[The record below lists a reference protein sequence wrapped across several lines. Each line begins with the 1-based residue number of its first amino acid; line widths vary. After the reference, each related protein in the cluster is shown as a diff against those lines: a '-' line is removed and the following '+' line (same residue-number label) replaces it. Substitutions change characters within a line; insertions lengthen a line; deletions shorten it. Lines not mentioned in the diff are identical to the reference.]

1 MKTSVSPRNKRRST
15 GAFSFVEVLIGMVI
29 LQIALLSFFLINQSS
44 SSQSMDAYYEF
55 LAFSLAREPI
65 EIFRGFGYDYLKMIA
80 DGNVSP
86 PAWYPVG
93 AFKDIDFDL
102 MSDMQYPAEA
112 RLFQRQIE
120 LTPVNSG
127 KLNGMRIRVT
137 VAAKGQSRVEV
148 WMSRKSVTLESLV
161 MERPK

>member
-1 MKTSVSPRNKRRST
+1 MKRRGFSLLEVIIAM
-15 GAFSFVEVLIGMVI
+15 AFLSVAI
-29 LQIALLSFFLINQSS
+29 LSMFWMNRASNQG
-44 SSQSMDAYYEF
+44 SMDAYYEF

-65 EIFRGFGYDYLKMIA
+65 EVFRGFGYDYLKMVA

-93 AFKDIDFDL
+93 TMKDIEFSL

-112 RLFQRQIE
+112 RLFQRLIE
-120 LTPVNSG
+120 LTPVTAG
-127 KLNGMRIRVT
+127 KLQGMRIKVT
-137 VAAKGQSRVEV
+137 VAVKGQSRVEV
-148 WMSRKSVTLESLV
+148 WMSRKAVSLESLV

>member
-1 MKTSVSPRNKRRST
+1 MKKRAFTLLEVIIAMAFLSV
-15 GAFSFVEVLIGMVI
+15 AI
-29 LQIALLSFFLINQSS
+29 LSMFWMNRASNQG
-44 SSQSMDAYYEF
+44 SMDAYYEF

-65 EIFRGFGYDYLKMIA
+65 EVFRGFGYDYLKMVA

-93 AFKDIDFDL
+93 TLKDIEFDM

-112 RLFQRQIE
+112 RLFQRLIE
-120 LTPVNSG
+120 LTPVTGG
-127 KLNGMRIRVT
+127 KLKAVKIKVT

-148 WMSRKSVTLESLV
+148 WMSRKAVSLESLV

>member
-1 MKTSVSPRNKRRST
+1 MKKRGFSLLEVIIAMAFLSV
-15 GAFSFVEVLIGMVI
+15 AI
-29 LQIALLSFFLINQSS
+29 LSMFWMNRASNQG
-44 SSQSMDAYYEF
+44 SMDAYYEF

-65 EIFRGFGYDYLKMIA
+65 EVFRGFGYDYLKMIA

-93 AFKDIDFDL
+93 TMKDIEFSL

-112 RLFQRQIE
+112 RLFQRLIE
-120 LTPVNSG
+120 LTPVTAG
-127 KLNGMRIRVT
+127 KLQGMRIKVT
-137 VAAKGQSRVEV
+137 VAVKGQSRVEV
-148 WMSRKSVTLESLV
+148 WMSRKAVSLESLV

>member
-1 MKTSVSPRNKRRST
+1 MKRR
-15 GAFSFVEVLIGMVI
+15 AFSLLEIIIAMAFLSVAI
-29 LQIALLSFFLINQSS
+29 LSMFWMNRASNQG
-44 SSQSMDAYYEF
+44 SMDAYYEF

-80 DGNVSP
+80 DGNVAP

-93 AFKDIDFDL
+93 SFKDIDFSL

-127 KLNGMRIRVT
+127 KLNGMRIKVT
-137 VAAKGQSRVEV
+137 VAVKGQSRVEV
-148 WMSRKSVTLESLV
+148 WMSRKSVSLESIV